1 MEVAFLILLGLSTY
15 ESIFG
20 LNCGTKIGLFERHK
34 SKISNAELFLM
45 GTALSTIS
53 AFIVFVLLRFY
64 GKNLP
69 SFLLG
74 TEENSFTAYYKVAI
88 TAPVFEEFLF
98 RFMFLLL
105 PLSIYHLIKRDH
117 GLKQIY
123 DGKIE
128 LETSDWIAILLTAI
142 IFGLAH
148 IGWAQWFRGVGG
160 LLAVMLTY
168 WKIAQAMGMGVL
180 LGYSASRYGIL
191 ASIAIHW
198 AMNSLSSSMT
208 VFFLLFT
215 IKIALVLTSII
226 LLFILVMIGVGI
238 IVFIKLTLK

>member
-198 AMNSLSSSMT
+198 AMNSLSSSM
-208 VFFLLFT
+208 
-215 IKIALVLTSII
+215 
-226 LLFILVMIGVGI
+226 
-238 IVFIKLTLK
+238 